1 MNEIFEKII
10 EKIEKGDEIS
20 PFLFISK
27 NLEILN
33 EEIKLLSYKI
43 FEKYSIPKV
52 FLYVFED
59 KNEKIKVQEIKKF
72 FCE

>member
-33 EEIKLLSYKI
+33 EEIKSLS
-43 FEKYSIPKV
+43 
-52 FLYVFED
+52 
-59 KNEKIKVQEIKKF
+59 
-72 FCE
+72 

>member
-27 NLEILN
+27 N
-33 EEIKLLSYKI
+33 
-43 FEKYSIPKV
+43 
-52 FLYVFED
+52 
-59 KNEKIKVQEIKKF
+59 
-72 FCE
+72 